1 MSSVERA
8 VSPRGR
14 RSRLRQLTFG
24 DRVWL
29 KFAIGIP
36 FFFHIMLVWMPAMMT
51 AYLSF
56 TEWDNLAPVFKQR
69 IGLHNFWKAPSLLV
83 PVWVGLRN
91 YKQIFTIFD
100 PKLFP
105 ALFNNLILIIWLGLC
120 SAIGMLF
127 AYLLDKNVKGGRFY
141 QSVFY
146 MPVVLSIAVVG
157 FIWKAVMFQT
167 DRGLLNKVIPGQG
180 IDFLGNNSPVFT
192 MRFDK
197 VFGFVIGVV
206 FAFIA
211 WRLAGRK
218 LHGSQPLL
226 VALATGILVGGGAG
240 HFIHDLSFPLQLT
253 KNFSALLVAMAWRH
267 IGYVMVLYLAGLKGV
282 DPTLR
287 EAAAIDGANE
297 PTSFRHVVFP
307 TLRPINAVVA
317 VITVIEALR
326 AYDIIAALGTQ
337 RGTEV
342 MGTLVTGSLT
352 GEGGGRVGIGSA
364 YGMVLFVLCIGF
376 IIYYVIN
383 NFRDQG

>member
-1 MSSVERA
+1 MIDVPVKPA
-8 VSPRGR
+8 APRHLNKG
-14 RSRLRQLTFG
+14 RLRQLSFG

-36 FFFHIMLVWMPAMMT
+36 LALHLILVWIPAIIT
-51 AYLSF
+51 GLLSF
-56 TEWDNLAPVFKQR
+56 MEWDNLKP
-69 IGLHNFWKAPSLLV
+69 IGTAKF
-83 PVWVGLRN
+83 VGFRN
-91 YKQIFTIFD
+91 YWQIFTIFD
-100 PKLFP
+100 NKLFP
-105 ALFNNLILIIWLGLC
+105 ALFNNLVLTVWLTLC
-120 SAIGMLF
+120 SAVGMLF

-141 QSVFY
+141 QSDFY

-167 DRGLLNKVIPGQG
+167 DRGLLNKLIPGKG
-180 IDFLGNNSPVFT
+180 IDFLGNSDFVFSFYDNKIVGFIVGLLIFVVGSIFGS
-192 MRFDK
+192 RR
-197 VFGFVIGVV
+197 FGFKGI
-206 FAFIA
+206 
-211 WRLAGRK
+211 L
-218 LHGSQPLL
+218 GSLGAAVL
-226 VALATGILVGGGAG
+226 VAVG
-240 HFIHDLSFPLQLT
+240 LSYALPNFYDNKLGLS
-253 KNFSALLVAMAWRH
+253 KNFFALLVAMAWRH

-282 DPTLR
+282 DPSLR
-287 EAAAIDGANE
+287 EAAGIDGANE
-297 PTSFRHVVFP
+297 VSSFRHVVFP

-383 NFRDQG
+383 NFREENL

>member
-1 MSSVERA
+1 MTDVPAKPATQVRK
-8 VSPRGR
+8 GR
-14 RSRLRQLTFG
+14 LQQLTFR

-36 FFFHIMLVWMPAMMT
+36 LAVHLLLVWIPAIIT
-51 AYLSF
+51 GLLSF
-56 TEWDNLAPVFKQR
+56 MEWENLKPISTAKF
-69 IGLHNFWKAPSLLV
+69 
-83 PVWVGLRN
+83 VGFRN
-91 YKQIFTIFD
+91 YWQIFTIFD
-100 PKLFP
+100 NKLFP
-105 ALFNNLILIIWLGLC
+105 ALFNNLVLIVWLTLC
-120 SAIGMLF
+120 SVIGMLF

-141 QSVFY
+141 QSDFY

-167 DRGLLNKVIPGQG
+167 DRGLLNKLIPGKG
-180 IDFLGNNSPVFT
+180 IDFLGNSDFVFS
-192 MRFDK
+192 FYDNK
-197 VFGFVIGVV
+197 ILGFIAGAVV
-206 FAFIA
+206 FIFGSMVGGRRFGPKGVLGAFGA
-211 WRLAGRK
+211 
-218 LHGSQPLL
+218 
-226 VALATGILVGGGAG
+226 ALAVAVGLAYLLPNFYDNKLG
-240 HFIHDLSFPLQLT
+240 LS
-253 KNFSALLVAMAWRH
+253 KNFFALLVAMAWRH

-282 DPTLR
+282 DPSLR
-287 EAAAIDGANE
+287 EAASIDGANE
-297 PTSFRHVVFP
+297 VSSFRHVVFP

-352 GEGGGRVGIGSA
+352 GEGGGRAGLGSA

-383 NFRDQG
+383 NFREENS

>member
-1 MSSVERA
+1 MSTVERA
-8 VSPRGR
+8 ASPRGR
-14 RSRLRQLTFG
+14 RSRLRQLSFG

-36 FFFHIMLVWMPAMMT
+36 LFIHLILVWIPAT
-51 AYLSF
+51 ITGILSF
-56 TEWDNLAPVFKQR
+56 MEWDNLAP
-69 IGLHNFWKAPSLLV
+69 IDKARG
-83 PVWVGLRN
+83 VGWRN
-91 YKQIFTIFD
+91 YDQIFTIFD

-105 ALFNNLILIIWLGLC
+105 ALFNNLLLIVWLGLC
-120 SAIGMLF
+120 SGVGMLF
-127 AYLLDKNVKGGRFY
+127 AYLLDKEVKGGRFY

-167 DRGLLNKVIPGQG
+167 DRGLLNKVWPGKG
-180 IDFLGNNSPVFT
+180 IDFLGNSDTVFQIH
-192 MRFDK
+192 FDTI
-197 VFGFVIGVV
+197 FGLVV
-206 FAFIA
+206 GMVAGGLA
-211 WRLAGRK
+211 WRVASSRVEGLAAFGA
-218 LHGSQPLL
+218 GVAAGL
-226 VALATGILVGGGAG
+226 VVGFGAG
-240 HFIHDLSFPLQLT
+240 HFIHDLTFPLGLT
-253 KNFSALLVAMAWRH
+253 KNFSALLIAMAWRH

-383 NFRDQG
+383 NFREQS